1 MHADEALSLCAR
13 YINGEGIFAYLNY
26 LVPAKRKEI
35 LEKLINGLKRLE
47 YRGYDSAGV
56 AFEGTNTD
64 NGDFSIRMVKKTGKV
79 AALEEELE
87 ACNDL
92 DLEKEYNVHIGIAHT
107 RWATH
112 GAPSSLNSHPQRSDK
127 SNEFIVVHNGIITNY
142 KDLKAFLV
150 TKGYEFESETD
161 TEIIVK
167 LLKHMHNEHKE
178 SKVSF
183 RELVELTIQH
193 LEGAFSLAF
202 MSTHYP
208 GECVATR
215 RGSPLLIGVR
225 SKTKLSTD
233 SIPILYSKDQ
243 RGYLGSSFRHS
254 QSTTEFHP
262 IGPNKEVEYFFAS
275 DASAIIEHTDQVI
288 YLEDDDVAAVCN
300 GCLTIH
306 RIKREVD
313 ESTIREVITL
323 KMEIQQ
329 IMKGSFGSFMQKEIF
344 EQPESV
350 VNTMRGRVNFEENL
364 VVLGGIKDYMSE
376 IRRCRRLLFIACG
389 TSFHSAVATRQLLE
403 ELTELPVMV
412 ELASDFLDRQ
422 TPVFRDDVCFFISQ
436 SGETADTLMALRYC
450 KQRGALIVGITNTV
464 GSSICRESHCGV
476 HINAG
481 PEIGVAS
488 TKAYTSQFI
497 SLVMFGLVMCEDRI
511 SMQTR
516 RKEIIQGLKNL
527 PDQIKEVLK
536 LDEHINS
543 LAQELYQQ
551 KSLLVMG
558 RGYNF
563 ATCLEGALKIK
574 ELTYMHSEGIMAG
587 ELKHGPL
594 ALVDKAMPVMM
605 VVTRDKVYPKC
616 MNALQQVKARHGDPI
631 IVGNIDDKETQNQA
645 TKFIGVP
652 LTIDALQGILT
663 IIPMQLLSMHIAQLR
678 GCDGRPILLCSQGDE
693 ETIKFAYKYVEVP
706 QTVDC
711 LQGILTVI
719 PMQLLSFHIAV
730 LRGYDVSL
738 LVY

>member
-1 MHADEALSLCAR
+1 MEAVTPL
-13 YINGEGIFAYLNY
+13 IEGGIFAYLNY

-35 LEKLINGLKRLE
+35 LEILVNGLKRME

-56 AFEGTNTD
+56 GFEGTNTK
-64 NGDFSIRMVKKTGKV
+64 NGSHELKTIKQKGKV
-79 AALEEELE
+79 ARLEEEI
-87 ACNDL
+87 AQTTDL
-92 DLEKEYNVHIGIAHT
+92 DFEKEFDTHIGIAHT

-112 GAPSSLNSHPQRSDK
+112 GEPSPTNSHPQRSDP
-127 SNEFIVVHNGIITNY
+127 SNEFLVCHNGIITNY
-142 KDLKAFLV
+142 KDLKSFLI
-150 TKGYEFESETD
+150 TKGMVFESETD
-161 TEIIVK
+161 TEVIVK
-167 LLKHMHNEHKE
+167 LVKHISDKHKD
-178 SKVSF
+178 SAISF
-183 RELVELTIQH
+183 RELVELTVQQ
-193 LEGAFSLAF
+193 LEGAFSLVF
-202 MSTHYP
+202 MSSKFP
-208 GECVATR
+208 GECVSTR
-215 RGSPLLIGVR
+215 RGSPLVIGVK
-225 SKTKLSTD
+225 SKAKLSTD
-233 SIPILYSKDQ
+233 HIPILYSKEPNLSEKKGGVDLATEKSDH
-243 RGYLGSSFRHS
+243 RGLMNPALHHTD
-254 QSTTEFHP
+254 STTEFHP
-262 IGPNKEVEYFFAS
+262 IGNKEVEYFFAS
-275 DASAIIEHTDQVI
+275 DASAIIEHTNQVI
-288 YLEDDDVAAVCN
+288 FLEDDDVAAVQN

-306 RIKREVD
+306 RIKRTLD
-313 ESTIREVITL
+313 ESATREVTTI

-329 IMKGSFGSFMQKEIF
+329 IMKGSYSSFMQKEIF

-350 VNTMRGRVNFEENL
+350 VNTMRGRVNFETNQ
-364 VVLGGIKDYMSE
+364 VVLGGIKDFMTE

-389 TSFHSAVATRQLLE
+389 TSFHSAVATRQLME

-497 SLVMFGLVMCEDRI
+497 SLVMFALVMCEDRI
-511 SMQTR
+511 SMQDR
-516 RKEIIQGLKNL
+516 RTEIIQGLKNL
-527 PDQIKEVLK
+527 PSQIKAVLET
-536 LDEHINS
+536 DEHVNT
-543 LAQELYQQ
+543 LARELYQQ

-558 RGYNF
+558 RGYNY

-574 ELTYMHSEGIMAG
+574 ELTYMHSEGILAG

-616 MNALQQVKARHGDPI
+616 MNALQQVKARHGRPVLLCTKGDT
-631 IVGNIDDKETQNQA
+631 ETQ
-645 TKFIGVP
+645 KY
-652 LTIDALQGILT
+652 
-663 IIPMQLLSMHIAQLR
+663 
-678 GCDGRPILLCSQGDE
+678 
-693 ETIKFAYKYVEVP
+693 AYNYVEVP

-711 LQGILTVI
+711 LQGVLTVI

-730 LRGYDVSL
+730 LRGYDVDHPRGL
-738 LVY
+738 LKTYTF